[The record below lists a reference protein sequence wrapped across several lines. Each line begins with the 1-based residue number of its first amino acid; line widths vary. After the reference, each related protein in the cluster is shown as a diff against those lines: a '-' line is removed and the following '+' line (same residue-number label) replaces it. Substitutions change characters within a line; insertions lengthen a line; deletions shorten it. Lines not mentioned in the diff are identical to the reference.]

1 LWYSFAILMFFL
13 LLCPSLSESGFSG
26 LKNEQDFS
34 SNISTLQK
42 SYNPKS
48 YHPLI
53 LKILIQTTQISILR
67 YAQNDNSSTKIQNKT

>member
-42 SYNPKS
+42 SYNP
-48 YHPLI
+48 LI
-53 LKILIQTTQISILR
+53 LKILIQTTQI
-67 YAQNDNSSTKIQNKT
+67 